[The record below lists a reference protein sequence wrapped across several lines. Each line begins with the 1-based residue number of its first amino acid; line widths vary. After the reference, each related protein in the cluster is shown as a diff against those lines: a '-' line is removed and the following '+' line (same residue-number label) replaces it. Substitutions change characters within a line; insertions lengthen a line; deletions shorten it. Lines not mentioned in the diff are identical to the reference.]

1 MERIERWGGP
11 AAVAGGIV
19 WLAVWAH
26 GLAAHGTTEVNE
38 KDVVAGLTWMDS
50 SKALVVCF
58 LLFLVA
64 ALALYTRLRNPGRLG
79 TAAIALTA
87 VGLGILAVGTAVQF
101 WTFPWG
107 SYENEAARFDSGLP
121 RWGGTVQ
128 ALGSAVYTIGVLL
141 LAVELV
147 RTRERG
153 WWLGLLLAASGPAS
167 FFLTPVLPIVG
178 LAWLLTGIAL
188 WELPR

>member
-11 AAVAGGIV
+11 AAVAGGSL

-26 GLAAHGTTEVNE
+26 GLAAHGSTQVNE

-58 LLFLVA
+58 LPFVVA
-64 ALALYTRLRNPGRLG
+64 ALALFARLESPGLLSR
-79 TAAIALTA
+79 TAMALT
-87 VGLGILAVGTAVQF
+87 VLGLGVLAVGTTLQF
-101 WTFPWG
+101 WTFSWG
-107 SYENEAARFDSGLP
+107 SYENEAAKFDSGLP
-121 RWGGTVQ
+121 KWGGTVQ
-128 ALGSAVYTIGVLL
+128 ALGSAVYTVGALL
-141 LAVELV
+141 LAVELL
-147 RTRERG
+147 RSRARG

-178 LAWLLTGIAL
+178 LAWLVIGVAL
-188 WELPR
+188 WRLPP